1 MSSNEILWIAVVSVL
16 LLSGVMF
23 RIALYYRA
31 QVKALSEEIQYLMA
45 RVKKVNTDFIL
56 GNRNIIYECDAD
68 IGKSEAEIK
77 QLKQEIEERDEEI
90 KELKQKIDAYRE
102 EFKRKS
108 EKIQALKADVQSRDE
123 EIKELKQEI
132 EERDDEEIKQLKQ
145 E

>member
-56 GNRNIIYECDAD
+56 GNRNMIYECDAD
-68 IGKSEAEIK
+68 IGKSAAEIK
-77 QLKQEIEERDEEI
+77 QLKQEIEE
-90 KELKQKIDAYRE
+90 LKQSIDAYRE
-102 EFKRKS
+102 EFTRKS
-108 EKIQALKADVQSRDE
+108 EKIRTLKADVQSRDT
-123 EIKELKQEI
+123 EIKELKQ
-132 EERDDEEIKQLKQ
+132 RLKNVTRKLNN
-145 E
+145 